1 MEQIPNKTT
10 KGNSMRKST
19 ETEIVKL
26 RSEKSITNDN
36 VKVRRHIAWGMAS
49 SVHISERS
57 SGKFEGNIDNIA
69 LHLEEDAKIKQVHNV
84 NASQGVVV
92 LLNDNSTR
100 IYMSDSQAEELIE
113 KLQEALAEKRN

>member
-1 MEQIPNKTT
+1 
-10 KGNSMRKST
+10 MRKFT
-19 ETEIVKL
+19 ETEVVKL
-26 RSEKSITNDN
+26 NSEKSLLNDN

-49 SVHISERS
+49 DVHITENA

-69 LHLEEDAKIKQVHNV
+69 LHLEEDAKIKKVFNV
-84 NASQGVVV
+84 YASEGLAV
-92 LLNDNSTR
+92 LLNDNCTR